1 MRITMIYLPPTRE
14 RASDDSLL
22 RAIFIFLM
30 QREAVLNQR
39 LLLQWLIQGWDTQ
52 HCRTG
57 TCNVS
62 EIYLLM
68 NITEDCWHYYD
79 GVNGTAECQLQTFL
93 YAMILSFY
101 RPLWEDVFAETI
113 PITKRSMYRLWTY
126 INLETHIN
134 LRFKVQGFLAAMA
147 VMPRELKVKT
157 LEGGDLTVE
166 VIPASTIKELKAIL
180 REKKHCEDPIEDQ
193 ILKVKVL
200 ADGLLVDDDQT
211 LESAGLLHA
220 ESEVTAIYCRNE
232 VEAAKKEAI
241 HPEGLLQVNIPCS
254 LTEISAGAFGNC
266 NQMVKVAIPES
277 VTAIR
282 EYAFASCNSL
292 ASATIPPSVTKI
304 GNGAFLKCTSLAS
317 ITLAESVTVIGDCAF
332 EDCVSLASIAIPTS
346 VRTIARSTFVGC
358 TSMTVVIIPNS
369 VEVILDYAFAYCSSL
384 ASVTIPES
392 VTAIGDYA
400 FAHCSSLASITIPE
414 SVTAIGRSAFA
425 DCKSLAS
432 ITIPDSVTT
441 IADSAFRDC
450 ESLASIKIPD
460 SVAVIGSGAFRG
472 CSSLTR
478 ITVPDCLTGDN
489 AFDEKLE
496 VERRPVWLCWQHC
509 NCWKCRCSMFFE
521 GLIWLPFGR
530 LARSKWI
537 GKCWFELNLTPEEA
551 VFFER

>member
-1 MRITMIYLPPTRE
+1 
-14 RASDDSLL
+14 
-22 RAIFIFLM
+22 
-30 QREAVLNQR
+30 
-39 LLLQWLIQGWDTQ
+39 
-52 HCRTG
+52 
-57 TCNVS
+57 
-62 EIYLLM
+62 
-68 NITEDCWHYYD
+68 
-79 GVNGTAECQLQTFL
+79 
-93 YAMILSFY
+93 
-101 RPLWEDVFAETI
+101 
-113 PITKRSMYRLWTY
+113 MYRLWTY

-211 LESAGLLHA
+211 VESAGLLHA

-241 HPEGLLQVNIPCS
+241 HAEGLLQVNIPCS

-266 NQMVKVAIPES
+266 NQMVKV
-277 VTAIR
+277 
-282 EYAFASCNSL
+282 ASCNSL

-346 VRTIARSTFVGC
+346 VRTISRSTFVGC
-358 TSMTVVIIPNS
+358 TSMTVAIIPNS

-392 VTAIGDYA
+392 VTAIGDNA

-450 ESLASIKIPD
+450 ESLASITIPD

-478 ITVPDCLTGDN
+478 ITVPDCLTGYN

-496 VERRPVWLCWQHC
+496 VERRPVWLCWQH
-509 NCWKCRCSMFFE
+509 WRRCSMFFE

-530 LARSKWI
+530 LAQSKWI

-551 VFFER
+551 VFFGDKPRGKILLAIHSVKHKPSPKIWRVNSPPISNFPVCFLDSQEKMDGLLHFHCNYSGFTRG